1 MNINLTDLI
10 YHIPAFL
17 TPKQCKQLI
26 DEREKRDGESMTE
39 HCYEAST
46 GIDTQSTF
54 EQVVLLP
61 NTPTFNLVHRSM
73 EALINQYHDYLD
85 AFNCFSV
92 RYRDALLY
100 PHMYRLMRYKK
111 GQKLHAHTDN
121 SLYVAGSCTF
131 NLNDE
136 YEGGEFKFFRGKHK
150 VKLGRG
156 DVMIFPADYF
166 WVHEVSPITQGVRY
180 SVNTFLQPIP
190 QHAKLKIQ
198 DFTNKQNF
206 SDKHFYNIKRDYLK
220 NG

>member
-17 TPKQCKQLI
+17 TQDQCKQLI
-26 DEREKRDGESMTE
+26 DEREKRDSESITE

-46 GIDTQSTF
+46 GIDTHSTF
-54 EQVVLLP
+54 EQIVLRPGTLS
-61 NTPTFNLVHRSM
+61 F
-73 EALINQYHDYLD
+73 ALIHKSIEDIINQYHDYLD
-85 AFNCFSV
+85 TFNSFSV

-166 WVHEVSPITQGVRY
+166 WVHEVTPITKGVRY

-190 QHAKLKIQ
+190 QSVKLKVQ
-198 DFTNKQNF
+198 DFTEKQDF
-206 SDKHFYNIKRDYLK
+206 SDKNFYDIKREYLK
-220 NG
+220 